1 MTPYYMKAQRNPNAA
16 CPSPARFAVLPDG
29 LAHRGL
35 RGAPLAVAL
44 LLMAST
50 VASARTETLRW
61 THNNPSNVA
70 GFVIHYGLSSGN
82 YTTVIDAPSLQSDA
96 QGIFTFDIDAPDD
109 ATIYVAVTAY
119 DDVGQVSAYPN
130 EGTKIP
136 DFSEQ
141 DPAIGKPGRPYVVPG
156 P

>member
-35 RGAPLAVAL
+35 RSAPLAVAL
-44 LLMAST
+44 LLTAST
-50 VASARTETLRW
+50 VASARTESLRW

-70 GFVIHYGLSSGN
+70 GFVVHYGLSSGN

-109 ATIYVAVTAY
+109 ATIYVAVRPTTT
-119 DDVGQVSAYPN
+119 SA
-130 EGTKIP
+130 
-136 DFSEQ
+136 
-141 DPAIGKPGRPYVVPG
+141 R
-156 P
+156 

>member
-1 MTPYYMKAQRNPNAA
+1 
-16 CPSPARFAVLPDG
+16 
-29 LAHRGL
+29 
-35 RGAPLAVAL
+35 
-44 LLMAST
+44 MAST
-50 VASARTETLRW
+50 VANARTETLRW

-119 DDVGQVSAYPN
+119 DDVGQVSAYSN

-141 DPAIGKPGRPYVVPG
+141 DPAVGKPGTPYVVPG